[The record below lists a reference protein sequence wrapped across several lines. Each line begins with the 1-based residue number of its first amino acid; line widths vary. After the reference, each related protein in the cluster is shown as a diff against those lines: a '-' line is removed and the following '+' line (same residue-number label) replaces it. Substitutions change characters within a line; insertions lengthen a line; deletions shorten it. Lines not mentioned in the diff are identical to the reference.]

1 MRFELTTPTLARL
14 CSTPELRP
22 RSGRA
27 MGPPRG
33 VYRPCALPLQALIT
47 PNFSTK
53 TDVRPDALSGL
64 GKDVT
69 SWHEKDMTTENET
82 TNAAPVTEPLG
93 KDQLLALLQELDI
106 AAATIDHPPLHAV
119 DDAQAWRA
127 DNLPDQKGG
136 FCKNLFLKDKKGALW
151 LVVTLEERNIRLNSL
166 AKPLGSARLSFAKPE
181 LLWEKLGVRPGSVT
195 PFALIND
202 KSQKVRLVLDAPMME
217 HDWLNYHPLTNEATT
232 TISKAD
238 FLKFIRHC
246 GHEPTIIDLEA
257 AAGL

>member
-1 MRFELTTPTLARL
+1 
-14 CSTPELRP
+14 
-22 RSGRA
+22 
-27 MGPPRG
+27 
-33 VYRPCALPLQALIT
+33 
-47 PNFSTK
+47 
-53 TDVRPDALSGL
+53 
-64 GKDVT
+64 
-69 SWHEKDMTTENET
+69 MTTENQT
-82 TNAAPVTEPLG
+82 TKTAAVTEPIG
-93 KDQLLALLQELDI
+93 KDQLLTLLQELGI
-106 AAATIDHPPLHAV
+106 TAGTIDHPALHAV

-127 DNLPDQKGG
+127 ANLTDQRGG
-136 FCKNLFLKDKKGALW
+136 HCKNLFLKDKKGALW

-181 LLWEKLGVRPGSVT
+181 LLWETLGVRPGSVT

-202 KSQKVRLVLDAPMME
+202 RAQKVRLILDAPMME
-217 HDWLNYHPLTNEATT
+217 HEWLNYHPLTNEATT

>member
-1 MRFELTTPTLARL
+1 MTSQDPSSPAEA
-14 CSTPELRP
+14 
-22 RSGRA
+22 
-27 MGPPRG
+27 PP
-33 VYRPCALPLQALIT
+33 
-47 PNFSTK
+47 
-53 TDVRPDALSGL
+53 
-64 GKDVT
+64 
-69 SWHEKDMTTENET
+69 
-82 TNAAPVTEPLG
+82 AAPRRDPVG
-93 KDQLLALLQELDI
+93 KEGLLTVLQDLEI
-106 AAATIDHPPLHAV
+106 AATTIDHPPLHAV

-127 DNLPDQKGG
+127 ANMAEQVGG

-181 LLWEKLGVRPGSVT
+181 LLWETLGVRPGSVT

-202 KSQKVRLVLDAPMME
+202 GDRRVRLILDAPMME

>member
-1 MRFELTTPTLARL
+1 
-14 CSTPELRP
+14 
-22 RSGRA
+22 
-27 MGPPRG
+27 
-33 VYRPCALPLQALIT
+33 
-47 PNFSTK
+47 
-53 TDVRPDALSGL
+53 
-64 GKDVT
+64 
-69 SWHEKDMTTENET
+69 MTTQAPSSPADAAS
-82 TNAAPVTEPLG
+82 AAPTKDPVG
-93 KDQLLALLQELDI
+93 KEGLLAALQQLEI
-106 AAATIDHPPLHAV
+106 AAITIDHPPLHAV

-127 DNLPDQKGG
+127 ANMADQTGA

-181 LLWEKLGVRPGSVT
+181 LLWETLGVRPGSVT

-202 KSQKVRLVLDAPMME
+202 GDRQVRLILDAPMMNHE
-217 HDWLNYHPLTNEATT
+217 WLNYHPLTNEATT

>member
-22 RSGRA
+22 RSRRNHVR
-27 MGPPRG
+27 RG
-33 VYRPCALPLQALIT
+33 GYIAHVRRLCKPLLRLTFPVAIARLRT
-47 PNFSTK
+47 
-53 TDVRPDALSGL
+53 ASGL
-64 GKDVT
+64 GKKRPW
-69 SWHEKDMTTENET
+69 WHEKTMKTDDQTENR
-82 TNAAPVTEPLG
+82 APSGSPASKEGLLTLLEDLG
-93 KDQLLALLQELDI
+93 I
-106 AAATIDHPPLHAV
+106 AATTIDHPPLHAV
-119 DDAQAWRA
+119 DDAQACRA
-127 DNLPDQKGG
+127 ANLGAETGG
-136 FCKNLFLKDKKGALW
+136 FCKNLFLKDKKGVLW

-166 AKPLGSARLSFAKPE
+166 PKSLGSARLSFAKPE
-181 LLWEKLGVRPGSVT
+181 LLWETLGVRPGSVT

-202 KSQKVRLVLDAPMME
+202 VNRQVRLILDAPMME

-232 TISKAD
+232 TISKGD